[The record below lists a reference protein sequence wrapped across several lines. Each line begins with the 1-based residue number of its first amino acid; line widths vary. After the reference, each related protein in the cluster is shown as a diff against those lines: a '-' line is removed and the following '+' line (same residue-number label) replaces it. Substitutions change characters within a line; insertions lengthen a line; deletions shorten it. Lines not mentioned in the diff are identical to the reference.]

1 MKKGRRAALYD
12 PYLDILGGGEKH
24 ILSILKVL
32 EENNFDL
39 TIFWEK
45 KLQDDIKSRL
55 NLSFKYLINFQ
66 PNIFTKKGVLKKL
79 FLLKNFDYFFY
90 ATDGSYFFSSA
101 LNNFVFCM
109 VPNKELYSLNAINKW
124 KTSNYRFIA
133 NSKFTHDWL
142 KKWRIN
148 SVVIHPHVDSKF
160 TSSVVDFDQKEK
172 IILSVGRFFK
182 HLHSKKQEVVVDYFK
197 KLKENYPEFKNYK
210 LVLAGGLKDEDKE
223 YLQKLRK
230 TVGKDPSIKLL
241 PNISF
246 VELFDLYKKASY
258 FWHFAGFGI
267 NEDKNPHMV
276 EHMGITPLEAMS
288 LGCITFCYNAGG
300 PKEYIVD
307 GKNGFL
313 FKSKKE
319 LDEKMLSTQKDEKQR
334 IRIAKNARETV
345 RRKFGYSTFRK
356 TVEELILDQK

>member
-24 ILSILKVL
+24 ILSILKVF
-32 EENNFDL
+32 EENNYDL
-39 TIFWEK
+39 TIFWDE
-45 KLQDDIKSRL
+45 KLQDDIKARL

-66 PNIFTKKGVLKKL
+66 PSIFSKKGVLKKL

-90 ATDGSYFFSSA
+90 VTDGSYFFSSA

-109 VPNKELYSLNAINKW
+109 VPNKKLYSLSALNKW
-124 KTSNYRFIA
+124 KTSNYKFIA

-142 KKWRIN
+142 KKWRVN
-148 SVVIHPHVDSKF
+148 SLVVHPYVDSKF
-160 TSSVVDFDQKEK
+160 VSSVVDFDQKEK

-182 HLHSKKQEVVVDYFK
+182 HLHSKKQEVIIDYFK
-197 KLKENYPEFKNYK
+197 KLKENYPQFKSYK

-223 YLQKLRK
+223 YFQKLQK

-241 PNISF
+241 PNVSF
-246 VELFDLYKKASY
+246 DELFDLYKKASY
-258 FWHFAGFGI
+258 FWHFTGLGV
-267 NEDKNPHMV
+267 NQDKNPHLV

-300 PKEYIVD
+300 PKEYMVD

-313 FKSKKE
+313 FKSRSE
-319 LDEKMLSTQKDEKQR
+319 LEKKMLRVLNDANLR
-334 IRIAKNARETV
+334 LRIAKGARETV
-345 RRKFGYSTFRK
+345 RRKFSYTHFK
-356 TVEELILDQK
+356 KNVEELILAHI